1 MDEKAEIIQIWDFLR
16 LSSFLQTCLTR
27 AAFLKK
33 NNGIYI
39 YSKIIILSYKSSTL
53 AKMMDIMGDV
63 SPFLELTIWCV
74 ALLVAICTVAGNFDK
89 GFKTEAVFVQG
100 LELF

>member
-1 MDEKAEIIQIWDFLR
+1 MTHEKRQKAR
-16 LSSFLQTCLTR
+16 TSSKCE
-27 AAFLKK
+27 
-33 NNGIYI
+33 N
-39 YSKIIILSYKSSTL
+39 IILTSSLSLFIVSYKSSTL